1 MIGHYPETCGG
12 PGCCSHCAAEHLRG
26 LAGRAIYAS
35 IANSD
40 LLSTGDGGG
49 EARALLRKALLIL
62 PTCITRDEITAFLA
76 GPAQ

>member
-1 MIGHYPETCGG
+1 MIGHNLETCGG
-12 PGCCSHCAAEHLRG
+12 PWRCPHCATELLR
-26 LAGRAIYAS
+26 GRAIYAS

>member
-26 LAGRAIYAS
+26 LAGNAA
-35 IANSD
+35 IANGE

-49 EARALLRKALLIL
+49 DARALLRKALLIL